1 MTNISELANEL
12 KDATRWQKT
21 PLPLSDNDY
30 VSIIIRALKRLYFD
44 TGRAS
49 VFNMDM
55 ITKNDDENVCFT
67 EDLPIDEEEYVL
79 LCAQIGFF
87 NQVKTDVN
95 NIVGYTTDAL
105 SVTNADKPYANI
117 KDSIEKLENERR
129 ITYYKM
135 IRYVMS

>member
-21 PLPLSDNDY
+21 PLPLSNNDY
-30 VSIIIRALKRLYFD
+30 VSIIIRALKRLYID

-117 KDSIEKLENERR
+117 KDSIEELENERR

>member
-21 PLPLSDNDY
+21 PLPLSNNDY
-30 VSIIIRALKRLYFD
+30 VSIIIRALKRLYID

-55 ITKNDDENVCFT
+55 IIKNDDENVCFT

>member
-30 VSIIIRALKRLYFD
+30 VSIIIRALKRMYID

-55 ITKNDDENVCFT
+55 ITKNDEENVCFT

>member
-1 MTNISELANEL
+1 MTDLSMLADELRE
-12 KDATRWQKT
+12 ATRWQKT
-21 PLPLSDNDY
+21 PLPLSTDDY
-30 VSIIIRALKRLYFD
+30 LAIIIRAIKRLYID

-49 VFNMDM
+49 AFNTEM
-55 ITKNDDENVCFT
+55 IIKNDDGIFFT
-67 EDLPIDEEEYVL
+67 EDLPIDEEAYVL
-79 LCAQIGFF
+79 ICAQIGFF

-95 NIVGYTTDAL
+95 NIVGYTTNAL

>member
-30 VSIIIRALKRLYFD
+30 VSIIIRALKRLYID

-135 IRYVMS
+135 SRYVMS

>member
-1 MTNISELANEL
+1 
-12 KDATRWQKT
+12 
-21 PLPLSDNDY
+21 
-30 VSIIIRALKRLYFD
+30 
-44 TGRAS
+44 
-49 VFNMDM
+49 MDM

-67 EDLPIDEEEYVL
+67 EDLPIDEAEYVL

>member
-21 PLPLSDNDY
+21 PLPLSDSDY
-30 VSIIIRALKRLYFD
+30 VSITIRALKRLYID

-55 ITKNDDENVCFT
+55 ITKNDKEDVCFT

>member
-30 VSIIIRALKRLYFD
+30 VSITIRALKRLYID

-55 ITKNDDENVCFT
+55 ITENDEKNVCFT

>member
-30 VSIIIRALKRLYFD
+30 VSIIIRALKRLYID

-55 ITKNDDENVCFT
+55 ITKTMTKMFASLKICQLTKKNTYC
-67 EDLPIDEEEYVL
+67 
-79 LCAQIGFF
+79 
-87 NQVKTDVN
+87 
-95 NIVGYTTDAL
+95 
-105 SVTNADKPYANI
+105 SVRRS
-117 KDSIEKLENERR
+117 DSS
-129 ITYYKM
+129 
-135 IRYVMS
+135 IRLKQT

>member
-30 VSIIIRALKRLYFD
+30 ISIIIRALKRLYID

-67 EDLPIDEEEYVL
+67 EDLPIDEAEYVL

>member
-12 KDATRWQKT
+12 KDVTRWQKT

-30 VSIIIRALKRLYFD
+30 VSIIIRALKRLYID

-55 ITKNDDENVCFT
+55 ITKNDEENVCFT

-135 IRYVMS
+135 IRYIMS

>member
-30 VSIIIRALKRLYFD
+30 VSIIIRALKRLYID

-87 NQVKTDVN
+87 NQVKTDGN

>member
-1 MTNISELANEL
+1 M
-12 KDATRWQKT
+12 
-21 PLPLSDNDY
+21 
-30 VSIIIRALKRLYFD
+30 
-44 TGRAS
+44 
-49 VFNMDM
+49 
-55 ITKNDDENVCFT
+55 
-67 EDLPIDEEEYVL
+67 PIDEEEYVL

>member
-21 PLPLSDNDY
+21 PLPLSNNDY
-30 VSIIIRALKRLYFD
+30 VSIIIRALKRLYID

>member
-30 VSIIIRALKRLYFD
+30 VSIIIRALKRLYID

-105 SVTNADKPYANI
+105 SVTNADKPCANI

>member
-12 KDATRWQKT
+12 KDETRWQKT

-30 VSIIIRALKRLYFD
+30 VSIIIRALKRLYID

-55 ITKNDDENVCFT
+55 ITKNDEENVCFT

>member
-21 PLPLSDNDY
+21 PPPLSDNDY
-30 VSIIIRALKRLYFD
+30 VSIIIRALKRLYID

-55 ITKNDDENVCFT
+55 ITKNDEENVCFT

>member
-1 MTNISELANEL
+1 MTNISELANKL

-30 VSIIIRALKRLYFD
+30 VSIIIRALKRLYID

-55 ITKNDDENVCFT
+55 ITKNDEENVCFT

>member
-21 PLPLSDNDY
+21 PLQLSDNDY
-30 VSIIIRALKRLYFD
+30 VSIIIRALKRLYID

-55 ITKNDDENVCFT
+55 ITKNDEENVCFT

-79 LCAQIGFF
+79 LCSQIGFF

>member
-30 VSIIIRALKRLYFD
+30 VSITIRALKRLYID

-55 ITKNDDENVCFT
+55 ITENDEKNVCFT

-105 SVTNADKPYANI
+105 SVTNADKPYVNI

>member
-30 VSIIIRALKRLYFD
+30 VSIIIRALKRLYID

-55 ITKNDDENVCFT
+55 ITKNDEENVCFT

-95 NIVGYTTDAL
+95 NIVG
-105 SVTNADKPYANI
+105 
-117 KDSIEKLENERR
+117 
-129 ITYYKM
+129 
-135 IRYVMS
+135 

>member
-12 KDATRWQKT
+12 KGATRWQKT

-30 VSIIIRALKRLYFD
+30 VSIIIRALKRLYID

-55 ITKNDDENVCFT
+55 ITKNDEENVCFT

>member
-1 MTNISELANEL
+1 MSQCFLGWSVDIN
-12 KDATRWQKT
+12 
-21 PLPLSDNDY
+21 NDY
-30 VSIIIRALKRLYFD
+30 VSIIIRALKRLYID

-55 ITKNDDENVCFT
+55 ITKNDEENVCFT

>member
-30 VSIIIRALKRLYFD
+30 VSIIIRALKRLYID

-135 IRYVMS
+135 IRYVIS

>member
-21 PLPLSDNDY
+21 PLPLSDSDY
-30 VSIIIRALKRLYFD
+30 VSITIRALKRLYID

-55 ITKNDDENVCFT
+55 ITKNDKENVCFI

-135 IRYVMS
+135 IRYVML

>member
-30 VSIIIRALKRLYFD
+30 VSIIIRALKRLYID

-55 ITKNDDENVCFT
+55 ITENDEENVCFT

>member
-30 VSIIIRALKRLYFD
+30 VSIIIRALKRLYVD

>member
-21 PLPLSDNDY
+21 PLPLSNNDY
-30 VSIIIRALKRLYFD
+30 VSIIIRALKRLYID

-55 ITKNDDENVCFT
+55 ITKNDEENVCFT

>member
-21 PLPLSDNDY
+21 PLPLSNNDY
-30 VSIIIRALKRLYFD
+30 VSIIIRALKRLYID

-105 SVTNADKPYANI
+105 SVTNAGKPYANI

>member
-12 KDATRWQKT
+12 KDVTRWQKT

-30 VSIIIRALKRLYFD
+30 VSIIIRALKRLYID

-55 ITKNDDENVCFT
+55 ITKNDEENVCFT

>member
-30 VSIIIRALKRLYFD
+30 ISIIIRALKRLYID

-55 ITKNDDENVCFT
+55 ITTNDEENVCFT

>member
-30 VSIIIRALKRLYFD
+30 VSIIIRALKRLYID

-95 NIVGYTTDAL
+95 NIVGYTTDAV

>member
-30 VSIIIRALKRLYFD
+30 VFIIIRALKRLYID

>member
-21 PLPLSDNDY
+21 PLPLSFNDY
-30 VSIIIRALKRLYFD
+30 VSIIIRALKRLYID

-55 ITKNDDENVCFT
+55 ITKNDEENVCFT

>member
-30 VSIIIRALKRLYFD
+30 VSIIIRALKRLYID

-55 ITKNDDENVCFT
+55 ITKNDEENVCFT

>member
-30 VSIIIRALKRLYFD
+30 VSIIIRALKRLYID

>member
-21 PLPLSDNDY
+21 PLPLSNNDY
-30 VSIIIRALKRLYFD
+30 VSIIIRALKRLYID

-55 ITKNDDENVCFT
+55 ITKNDDEYVCFT